1 MRVIATSNYSRA
13 WKHISPIIISLC
25 IVTADLR
32 SDPSCNSPF
41 PILTPN
47 LSQTK
52 SREWRHMVE
61 YSRFATRVHSLWV
74 GPTNWCSPWA
84 NVNGQSSG
92 TCSVSLRGCT
102 LCQEWVKSDYKMMW
116 GSVMK
121 YFWQLFHKVA
131 PTGWRPLWDNICGP
145 STDVC
150 SVTSP
155 ENCLLHW
162 LLSALLK

>member
-1 MRVIATSNYSRA
+1 MRVIATSNSSRA

-25 IVTADLR
+25 IVTADLG
-32 SDPSCNSPF
+32 SDPNCYSPF

-47 LSQTK
+47 LSPTK
-52 SREWRHMVE
+52 KPGMKAHGGIFQIRHKGSQFMGG
-61 YSRFATRVHSLWV
+61 AH
-74 GPTNWCSPWA
+74 NWCSPWA

-121 YFWQLFHKVA
+121 YFWQLVHKVA
-131 PTGWRPLWDNICGP
+131 PTGWHPLWDNICGP

-155 ENCLLHW
+155 EKCLLHW